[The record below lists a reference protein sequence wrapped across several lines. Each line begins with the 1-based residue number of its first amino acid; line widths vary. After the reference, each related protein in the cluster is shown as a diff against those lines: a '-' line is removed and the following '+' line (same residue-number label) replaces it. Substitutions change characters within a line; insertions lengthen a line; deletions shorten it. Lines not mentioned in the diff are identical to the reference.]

1 LPQSDRRHRRRIG
14 TQDARTKAEGGYP
27 GHRAQ
32 SLCFGLGKSALRS
45 DQDGRSS
52 SLRSNPRRLPGCRL
66 IAPEKPPL
74 SGPVRQQPVKMLQ
87 VGHFRH
93 IGRAALLGCF
103 HRMRLQP
110 VLPDALGIGMP
121 RLHRQNA
128 PHPQFHCLFDD
139 EIGARLLDRREQEPQ
154 VRWQHQYPR
163 FRLADRHRAA
173 LSSLGQRRA
182 PLAILPVEQQQR
194 RIDGQSHHTR
204 NIVRLIGGK
213 PHRLPLRQGLIYKEP
228 DLRIRH
234 ERDPMAQPPRT
245 PEAAPLEDAPVAGTV
260 ADAPRDNWVDM
271 LAPAPARPYLRLSRA
286 DRPIGTWLLLI
297 PCLWAITLAA
307 GSTGFRTWDLWLAVS
322 CAVGAF
328 LMRGAGCTWNDI
340 TDREIDAQ
348 VARTRSR
355 PLPAGQVTVR
365 QALVWMVAQ
374 AVVAA
379 GILFTYNNLAILL
392 GIASLALVAIYPFAK
407 RFTWW
412 PQVFLGLAFN
422 WGALLAWAAHSGSV
436 PPGAVFLYAAGIAWT
451 LYYDTIYA
459 HQDREDD
466 ALIGVKS
473 TARLF
478 ADNSRSWLWA
488 FFVLTILLFGAAIVS
503 ALAPSGRPL
512 PLILGLIGV
521 WAMGWHMVWQ
531 MQRLDLDDPASC
543 LAAFRANRNAGL
555 IPVLFLATAAWL

>member
-1 LPQSDRRHRRRIG
+1 
-14 TQDARTKAEGGYP
+14 
-27 GHRAQ
+27 
-32 SLCFGLGKSALRS
+32 
-45 DQDGRSS
+45 
-52 SLRSNPRRLPGCRL
+52 
-66 IAPEKPPL
+66 
-74 SGPVRQQPVKMLQ
+74 
-87 VGHFRH
+87 
-93 IGRAALLGCF
+93 
-103 HRMRLQP
+103 
-110 VLPDALGIGMP
+110 
-121 RLHRQNA
+121 
-128 PHPQFHCLFDD
+128 
-139 EIGARLLDRREQEPQ
+139 
-154 VRWQHQYPR
+154 
-163 FRLADRHRAA
+163 
-173 LSSLGQRRA
+173 
-182 PLAILPVEQQQR
+182 
-194 RIDGQSHHTR
+194 
-204 NIVRLIGGK
+204 
-213 PHRLPLRQGLIYKEP
+213 
-228 DLRIRH
+228 
-234 ERDPMAQPPRT
+234 MAQPPRT

-260 ADAPRDNWVDM
+260 ADAPRDNWVDT

-355 PLPAGQVTVR
+355 PLPAGQVSVR
-365 QALVWMVAQ
+365 QALVWMAVQ

-436 PPGAVFLYAAGIAWT
+436 PPSAVFLYAAGIAWT